1 MFIMI
6 QFTQTMHTLNIKKR
20 KSSIKI
26 IELWISVNNSVG
38 LESLKNLSFSAHRF
52 IWHVIPND
60 MEFDHINNCKTDN
73 HINNLKT
80 SHTKGK

>member
-1 MFIMI
+1 MI
-6 QFTQTMHTLNIKKR
+6 QFTQTMQTVNIKKR

-38 LESLKNLSFSAHRF
+38 LESQKNLSFSAHRF
-52 IWHVIPND
+52 IWQVIPND